1 MFNKKFNKTIKNKT
15 FSALAISLLTL
26 GLGFT
31 SILNVQTNAQNIGVK
46 PYNEAGQDR
55 GVFRYGVKPG
65 DKIDDIALVVN
76 GSDFDRKASILAK
89 DSILDTSGSIA
100 FLGNDEQNKSVGN
113 WIKISEEKVDVPAQK
128 GRKVPFTINIPG
140 DTKSGDYSAGII
152 VTPVSSDSTK
162 SGVAVSSRSAITVYI
177 TVQGDLKVDNKISDF
192 SAINPKQDNF
202 AVEVDKRG
210 FITQEN
216 MVIKFKGEN
225 LGNIYTKLNAKLSV
239 ELPGGEKKDVP
250 FKRNF
255 NLENTDNYY
264 YINTNLPYKIGT
276 TKVKM
281 DYTSDPYNFK
291 DEFKFDKSTSSDGSS
306 EYSFT
311 LTQEDLN
318 SFNSI
323 QSQLADKIKK
333 DYAVNSNSDTKKDE
347 FVVKP
352 AEEPKKVET
361 KKEDNNDNKIVI
373 FMGSIIIVLL
383 LILLG
388 YLALNRKKDKKEEE
402 VKPVEKKVADTKEKK
417 TDSDMIQDSYK
428 PASTKSTVKKVIK
441 KEKKTDSNIER
452 ELD

>member
-1 MFNKKFNKTIKNKT
+1 MFNKKSNKSIQKKT

-65 DKIDDIALVVN
+65 DKINDIALVVN
-76 GSDFDRKASILAK
+76 GSDFDGKASILAK
-89 DSILDTSGSIA
+89 DSIVDTSGSIA
-100 FLGNDEQNKSVGN
+100 FLGNNEQNKSVGN

-140 DTKSGDYSAGII
+140 DTKSGEYSAGII

-255 NLENTDNYY
+255 NLGNTDNYY
-264 YINTNLPYKIGT
+264 YINTSLPYKIGT

-417 TDSDMIQDSYK
+417 IEVKKEKKTDSDMIQDDYK

-441 KEKKTDSNIER
+441 KKSKK
-452 ELD
+452 